1 MSSIPVQRPG
11 MGPRQVSS
19 SSFAGEFNV
28 ARRRLEELGVD
39 EPGEEE
45 VPSPALSSS
54 SSTTEEDPCSPA
66 ESVTPPSPATPIT
79 VPVTPAVNSD
89 VADNFAFAFDID
101 GVLIRGGRPIPEAVE
116 AMKVLNGENE
126 FGIKV
131 PYIFLTNGGGKFET
145 ERCRDLSQ
153 QLEIEVSPGQ
163 FICGHTPMREFADR
177 YGTVL
182 VVGGEG
188 EKCRQVAE
196 SYGFRDVITPG
207 DILKANAATAPFRRL
222 TETEHRNSR
231 DLLARGKMSD
241 IVVEAIFVFADSRDW
256 ASDLQII
263 LDIAQSKGGRLETRS
278 ETFDEGPPIFFSHND
293 VLWSAAHE
301 HARLGMGAL
310 RRIVETVFEDTTG
323 GRKLKTHAFGK
334 PQVSTFEFATR
345 LLQQW
350 RVAQH
355 GLPEAEPP
363 ATVYFVGDT
372 PESDIRGTNSMNE
385 VSKNEWY
392 SILVKTGVY
401 QEGTEP
407 KYKPRKLVDTV
418 LDAVNHG
425 IRREMAKAGSRKGT
439 GGRML
444 PLDDVALKAVGE
456 GHTPDFEMKAEP
468 FCAP

>member
-1 MSSIPVQRPG
+1 MC
-11 MGPRQVSS
+11 PRQMSS
-19 SSFAGEFNV
+19 SSFADAFDD
-28 ARRRLEELGVD
+28 ARRKLDAMGVQ
-39 EPGEEE
+39 EPGEDE
-45 VPSPALSSS
+45 VLSPSLSSS
-54 SSTTEEDPCSPA
+54 SSATDVSATYSVPA
-66 ESVTPPSPATPIT
+66 ESPSPLSPATPTT
-79 VPVTPAVNSD
+79 VPITPMVED

-126 FGIKV
+126 WGVKV

-153 QLEIEVSPGQ
+153 QLEIDVSPGQ

-188 EKCRQVAE
+188 EKCRDVAE
-196 SYGFRDVITPG
+196 SYGFRDVVTPG
-207 DILKANAATAPFRRL
+207 DILKANAHTAPFRKL
-222 TETEHRNSR
+222 TEAEHANSR
-231 DLLARGKMSD
+231 DLLARHGAEKLSD
-241 IVVEAIFVFADSRDW
+241 IVIEAIFVFADSRDW

-278 ETFDEGPPIFFSHND
+278 ETFDEGPPIYFSHND

-323 GRKLKTHAFGK
+323 GKKLKTHAFGK

-350 RVAQH
+350 RATQH
-355 GLPEAEPP
+355 GLRQTKPP

-372 PESDIRGTNSMNE
+372 PESDIRGTNAMDAISE
-385 VSKNEWY
+385 NEWY

-401 QEGTEP
+401 QPGTEP

-425 IRREMAKAGSRKGT
+425 IRREMSRLGSRKEA

-444 PLDDVALKAVGE
+444 PLDDAALKAVGE
-456 GHTPDFEMKAEP
+456 GRTPEFEVQDNFLAMA
-468 FCAP
+468 

>member
-1 MSSIPVQRPG
+1 MC
-11 MGPRQVSS
+11 PRQASS
-19 SSFAGEFNV
+19 SSFADAFDD
-28 ARRRLEELGVD
+28 ARRKLDDMGVH
-39 EPGEEE
+39 EPGEDE
-45 VPSPALSSS
+45 VLSPALSASS
-54 SSTTEEDPCSPA
+54 SATDVSAASTASGIESP
-66 ESVTPPSPATPIT
+66 SPLSPATPTT
-79 VPVTPAVNSD
+79 VPITPMVED
-89 VADNFAFAFDID
+89 VADDFAFAFDID

-126 FGIKV
+126 WGIKV

-145 ERCRDLSQ
+145 ERCLDLSQ
-153 QLEIEVSPGQ
+153 QLEIDVRPGQ

-188 EKCRQVAE
+188 EKCRDVAE
-196 SYGFRDVITPG
+196 SYGFRDVVTPG
-207 DILKANAATAPFRRL
+207 DILKANAHTAPFRKL
-222 TETEHRNSR
+222 TEKEHANSR
-231 DLLARGKMSD
+231 DLLARHGAEKLSD
-241 IVVEAIFVFADSRDW
+241 IVIEAIFVFADSRDW

-278 ETFDEGPPIFFSHND
+278 ETFDEGPPIYFSHND

-323 GRKLKTHAFGK
+323 GKKLKTHAFGK

-350 RVAQH
+350 RATHH
-355 GLPEAEPP
+355 GLRQTKPP
-363 ATVYFVGDT
+363 STVYFVGDT
-372 PESDIRGTNSMNE
+372 PESDIRGTNAMDAISE
-385 VSKNEWY
+385 NEWY

-401 QEGTEP
+401 QPGTEP

-425 IRREMAKAGSRKGT
+425 IRREMARLESRKNP
-439 GGRML
+439 GGHML
-444 PLDDVALKAVGE
+444 PLDDPALKAAGE
-456 GHTPDFEMKAEP
+456 ARTPEFEVQDGFLTMA
-468 FCAP
+468 